1 MDLVWFFSVLCLLC
15 LCTRASVYT
24 CMCLVVNDWER
35 ASWLSFVVSN
45 CEFVT
50 FPLVS
55 FVRCGTCLFRF
66 LIFAPLL
73 TFIYLEL
80 NVPQQTL
87 VNLQVISNHIKDKLA
102 VSFDSSSIGRTSY
115 MWFPTIDAKYSS
127 VKTYNEE
134 NSSF

>member
-1 MDLVWFFSVLCLLC
+1 MGFFCLVFVMPLY
-15 LCTRASVYT
+15 ASVYT

-87 VNLQVISNHIKDKLA
+87 VNLQVISNHIRH
-102 VSFDSSSIGRTSY
+102 F
-115 MWFPTIDAKYSS
+115 S
-127 VKTYNEE
+127 VTADLRICTV
-134 NSSF
+134 